1 MRAPNSPVV
10 DAARLLLQAHR
21 RLRDALLAED
31 ALPSLGPEQY
41 PEEHRRRTA
50 HVQLDTM
57 EAALLELAD
66 LYGVCADL

>member
-31 ALPSLGPEQY
+31 ALPSLSPEQY

-50 HVQLDTM
+50 HVQLDAM
-57 EAALLELAD
+57 ESALLELAD
-66 LYGVCADL
+66 LYEVCADL